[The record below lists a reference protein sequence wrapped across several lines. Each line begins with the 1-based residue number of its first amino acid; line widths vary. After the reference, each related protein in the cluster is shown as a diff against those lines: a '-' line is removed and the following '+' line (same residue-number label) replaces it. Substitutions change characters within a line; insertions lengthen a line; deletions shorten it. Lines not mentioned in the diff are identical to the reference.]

1 MEPSSCA
8 GKICC
13 VARVA
18 VSSIPISWC
27 SLCCIHSQL
36 VTIERYNINAAFTF
50 INLSFLLAILPKQ
63 CTSGWS
69 CWTTNLQGGQ
79 QHEENCLFVVEYLF
93 TPEQT
98 YHKNGERVE
107 SNTRGDRTKDET
119 RQRLLKPYD
128 TCRTCQL
135 WREDQRRDTTTLV
148 EALRHDTIHAVP
160 GTRYIPS
167 GVSVEVKAREQ
178 FCCSY
183 KVPYLFCLCVA
194 R

>member
-1 MEPSSCA
+1 MHCYLLGGWFANWSQVLVLA
-8 GKICC
+8 KFVVLHI
-13 VARVA
+13 AQVA
-18 VSSIPISWC
+18 VSSIPILWC

-69 CWTTNLQGGQ
+69 CWTTILQGGQ

-107 SNTRGDRTKDET
+107 SNTW
-119 RQRLLKPYD
+119 
-128 TCRTCQL
+128 L
-135 WREDQRRDTTTLV
+135 W
-148 EALRHDTIHAVP
+148 
-160 GTRYIPS
+160 
-167 GVSVEVKAREQ
+167 
-178 FCCSY
+178 
-183 KVPYLFCLCVA
+183 
-194 R
+194 